1 MSWRPPKQIGHPE
14 ISYLIWYLRSSGPQN
29 HQTSLQWIWTALWF
43 SPGNI
48 TKQLAYLNEILK
60 ILNCQIKEKFCF
72 LELYLYST
80 LAIVLTSIH
89 SYRTQNII
97 CLLFFL
103 HFFRGNKRRE
113 VDGKL
118 VAQTVKNPPAGDP
131 GLISWV
137 GKTPVFLP
145 GEFHGR
151 KSLTGYSPW
160 GRRVE
165 HAWVTTLSFSR
176 W

>member
-1 MSWRPPKQIGHPE
+1 MNIQSVKFKELDTIMSKFIEKIDEVKYIHQVELILDSYYKYGLKSLADGIQEGKFNHVINN
-14 ISYLIWYLRSSGPQN
+14 IS
-29 HQTSLQWIWTALWF
+29 
-43 SPGNI
+43 
-48 TKQLAYLNEILK
+48 
-60 ILNCQIKEKFCF
+60 
-72 LELYLYST
+72 ELYLYST

-131 GLISWV
+131 GLIS
-137 GKTPVFLP
+137 
-145 GEFHGR
+145 
-151 KSLTGYSPW
+151 
-160 GRRVE
+160 
-165 HAWVTTLSFSR
+165 
-176 W
+176 